1 MIMAGIIGLWI
12 ALSLASVIVWL
23 VPSKVNKKI
32 EMATS
37 LMKAVREQSVRVI
50 QDNENLEDEVRVW
63 KYKYNLEL
71 HHKESLQAS
80 QTFLSQYLDEANRT
94 IAELQDKLE
103 QLEAALEQQKNDEIQ
118 EAEGQLELELY
129 PKEDTQ

>member
-1 MIMAGIIGLWI
+1 MIGAGIIGFGI
-12 ALSLASVIVWL
+12 ALALVAAIVWF
-23 VPSKVNKKI
+23 VPSEVDKKI
-32 EMATS
+32 ELATS
-37 LMKAVREQSVRVI
+37 SIESARDQVLRLIRK
-50 QDNENLEDEVRVW
+50 NEDLKDEARVW

-80 QTFLSQYLDEANRT
+80 QTFLSHDLDEANST

-103 QLEAALEQQKNDEIQ
+103 QLESHEIQ
-118 EAEGQLELELY
+118 QAEGQLELDLY